1 MKNKLMTTKENK
13 ELYTTKELSAQLK
26 CGSKTIFNCAK
37 KCLPNKKIEN
47 GKTTYWTQAEI
58 TILIE
63 EMKKSNSNQYNLVS
77 SLQGV
82 STELTPALKAA
93 QFAKS
98 LESADV
104 KQLSL
109 LSMAFISELQKRC
122 DTLQDT
128 CDSQAKALEYSKAI
142 GKRKWSEVK
151 KEYHLRFTVDYI
163 KKHFEK
169 DSGWFSAVM
178 GDDKFPTFWVSENVV
193 NTLLETE

>member
-1 MKNKLMTTKENK
+1 MKDKLMTTKEVAKVLN
-13 ELYTTKELSAQLK
+13 
-26 CGSKTIFNCAK
+26 CNVKTIRENAK
-37 KCLPNKKIEN
+37 KCLANKKIEN
-47 GKTTYWTQAEI
+47 GKTTYWTEKDV
-58 TILIE
+58 TVLLDY
-63 EMKKSNSNQYNLVS
+63 MKGHNNRKDLTCTTVVQVAK
-77 SLQGV
+77 
-82 STELTPALKAA
+82 TDLTPALKAA